1 MVRSARTRTAAV
13 APTIDEPLGSERQI
27 PAARDVMTK
36 FKMKSAAV
44 LCGTFLIGSALAL
57 APRPLFAANA
67 DAPYTNVDPRNDRGN
82 DTGDSQ
88 VDGLNKSQ
96 TDRNYWPDAMRQ
108 AVPNQPY
115 YVPQGAAPQ
124 GALR

>member
-1 MVRSARTRTAAV
+1 VAA
-13 APTIDEPLGSERQI
+13 AIDDPINNERQI
-27 PAARDVMTK
+27 PAARDQARDHMSR

-44 LCGTFLIGSALAL
+44 LCGTLLTIGSILAL
-57 APRPLFAANA
+57 APRPAFAANS

-96 TDRNYWPDAMRQ
+96 TDRNYWPDAQRQ
-108 AVPNQPY
+108 DVPNPPY
-115 YVPQGAAPQ
+115 YTN
-124 GALR
+124 RH

>member
-1 MVRSARTRTAAV
+1 
-13 APTIDEPLGSERQI
+13 
-27 PAARDVMTK
+27 MTK

-57 APRPLFAANA
+57 AHHPAFAANA

-108 AVPNQPY
+108 AVPN
-115 YVPQGAAPQ
+115 
-124 GALR
+124 